1 MKHRDTHDIIGGF
14 GLVALGIFVVI
25 YAQQY
30 EFGDLNRMGPGY
42 FPVALGIIITVLG
55 LIIGIPALFREGEKI
70 HIDWVPLFLVIGSLA
85 SFALTLKALGIIF
98 ATALSVMISS
108 LATEMSWRGRILL
121 GAGIAG
127 FTYLVFI
134 AGLGMILPTWPW
146 SH

>member
-14 GLVALGIFVVI
+14 SLVALGIFVVI

-42 FPVALGIIITVLG
+42 FPVALGIIMTILG
-55 LIIGIPALFREGEKI
+55 LVIGIPALFREGEKI
-70 HIDWVPLFLVIGSLA
+70 HVDWAPLLLVVGSLA
-85 SFALTLKALGIIF
+85 AFALTLKTLGIIL
-98 ATALSVMISS
+98 ATALSVVISS
-108 LATEMSWRGRILL
+108 LATEMSWLSRILL
-121 GAGIAG
+121 SAGIAA

-134 AGLGMILPTWPW
+134 AGLNMILPTWPW